1 MAALTHRQ
9 PAMICAIR
17 QKTIWLVLVTVYAVT
32 AHFHTHMYMLY
43 GKVIC
48 VAKVFMQHRGQQW
61 KHKCVMLSRVK
72 L

>member
-1 MAALTHRQ
+1 
-9 PAMICAIR
+9 MICAIR

-48 VAKVFMQHRGQQW
+48 VAQVFMQHRGQQW
-61 KHKCVMLSRVK
+61 KH
-72 L
+72 